1 MGSNPTPHTILTL
14 LFKYSLALNY
24 RMTKSESPETPKT
37 QTIRQRTVQI
47 YLPSLE
53 TLEDWKG
60 KAKTGGI
67 SLSKFIIEHVGNSLQ
82 REWENGHGSR
92 RDMQKR
98 ITDLEGKLSVAED
111 HNRRLES
118 LVDKLD
124 LAAHRERAEE
134 FKKPMLKGDRRY
146 DLEIVDMFRGRG
158 FISFDELLGLLKVP
172 AQELETLKGINSQIE
187 ALEGYGILEKE
198 ATGWRWRG

>member
-1 MGSNPTPHTILTL
+1 
-14 LFKYSLALNY
+14 
-24 RMTKSESPETPKT
+24 
-37 QTIRQRTVQI
+37 
-47 YLPSLE
+47 
-53 TLEDWKG
+53 
-60 KAKTGGI
+60 
-67 SLSKFIIEHVGNSLQ
+67 
-82 REWENGHGSR
+82 
-92 RDMQKR
+92 MQKR